1 MSEVTQDNYKNL
13 SDAEILELAGPYGPA
28 LIGQELYEKAQEIRA
43 QTGDGKFGPAIMD
56 SDYDKKQKALKKSAA
71 ATAKSGESTAD
82 DSPPPDSSDPW
93 STVTLS
99 GAKQLAMDAGVSYAP
114 GTKKAALIKAL
125 KTAGVTPPAAPPK
138 E

>member
-28 LIGQELYEKAQEIRA
+28 LIGQELYDKAQEIRA

-56 SDYDKKQKALKKSAA
+56 PDYDKKQKALKKSAA
-71 ATAKSGESTAD
+71 ATAGASTAD
-82 DSPPPDSSDPW
+82 DSPPPDLSDPW

-99 GAKQLAMDAGVSYAP
+99 GAKQLAMDAGVSYVP
-114 GTKKAALIKAL
+114 GTKKAALIEAL